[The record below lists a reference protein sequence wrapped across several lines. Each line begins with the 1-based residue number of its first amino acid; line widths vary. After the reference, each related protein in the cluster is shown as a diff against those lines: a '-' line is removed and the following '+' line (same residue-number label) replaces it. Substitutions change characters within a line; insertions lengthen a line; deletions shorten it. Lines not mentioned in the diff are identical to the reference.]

1 MEVILNVV
9 WLVIAVGSYVLLIR
23 RLASHD
29 PKGARFPSR
38 SQQIVALT
46 CILAILFPVISLSD
60 DLLALRT
67 SVEDASFSRLTVKKF
82 GPGHGS
88 TRSQTFHDGF
98 LVASSLATGVRW
110 IALRRIAIGQNFHIL
125 LCLQPSTVTRAP
137 PSLALTLIN

>member
-1 MEVILNVV
+1 MELILNVA
-9 WLVIAVGSYVLLIR
+9 WLVIAVGSYLFLIR
-23 RLASHD
+23 RLASHA
-29 PKGARFPSR
+29 PRGARFPSR

-60 DLLALRT
+60 DLLALRA
-67 SVEDASFSRLTVKKF
+67 SVEDASLSRLAVKKI
-82 GPGHGS
+82 GPRHGS
-88 TRSQTFHDGF
+88 TRSQTLHDGF

-137 PSLALTLIN
+137 PSGALTLIS